1 MTSPTAKANSANID
15 ARQRLA
21 ELLIR
26 DIKEASA
33 AENLMISD
41 VLTALAGAM
50 GFAIATSSKD
60 RDTRFKTL
68 DQTVEVLEAMLE
80 NAQ

>member
-33 AENLMISD
+33 AENLMI
-41 VLTALAGAM
+41 
-50 GFAIATSSKD
+50 
-60 RDTRFKTL
+60 R
-68 DQTVEVLEAMLE
+68 TVEVLEAMLE